1 MIYCLYDSLLDC
13 YRQSINVMEEVIY
26 VDFPVT
32 DKNKQGQKG
41 LQTFRTS
48 TNYSTVVL
56 WTNSL
61 KKNQQLGSQF
71 TPDETLDGT

>member
-32 DKNKQGQKG
+32 DKNKQEQKG
-41 LQTFRTS
+41 VLQFRPS